1 MVTGIYKDIVSLL
14 NNSQIP
20 LQEPQN
26 VRSAQVPTSDNNKL
40 KTGREEVTAQ
50 QTSRPEITQPV
61 KVEKKVGRNDP
72 CPCGSGK
79 KYKNCHG
86 RE

>member
-1 MVTGIYKDIVSLL
+1 MITGIYKDIVSFL
-14 NNSQIP
+14 NYCQIP
-20 LQEPQN
+20 LQEPQH
-26 VRSAQVPTSDNNKL
+26 VHSAQLPSSHNRKL
-40 KTGREEVTAQ
+40 KTGREEVATQ
-50 QTSRPEITQPV
+50 QTSKPEITQPI
-61 KVEKKVGRNDP
+61 KVEKRVGRNEP